1 MLKVAV
7 ISGGYSG
14 ESVISARSA
23 AMVMANIDRTRFE
36 PVQIHIDRQ
45 EWVALAGNERLA
57 VDRNDFSW
65 QVNGRKERC
74 DLAFIMIHGTPG
86 EDGLLQGYLQMQGI
100 PCTTGDVLSM
110 ALTFDK
116 AATKSVL
123 SHYGFRT
130 APFVLIP
137 RNEVYSVSGIID
149 RLGLPCFVKPN
160 RGGSSFGASKVK
172 RAEDLQQAIE
182 NAFGEDGQALVE
194 SFIPATEVTC
204 GVIPFRGEPRALP
217 LTEIVS
223 HKEFFDFEAKYQG
236 ASEEITP
243 ARLEAP
249 LYEDI
254 QRQAERIYKLLNCR
268 GMIRVD
274 FLVREGLPYMMEVNT
289 VPGFSE
295 QSIIPQQAGVD
306 GISKQELIS
315 LLIDASMGGR

>member
-1 MLKVAV
+1 
-7 ISGGYSG
+7 
-14 ESVISARSA
+14 
-23 AMVMANIDRTRFE
+23 MVMANIDRSRFA
-36 PVQIHIDRQ
+36 PVQIHVDRQ
-45 EWVALAGNERLA
+45 EWVAMVGNERLP

-100 PCTTGDVLSM
+100 PFTTGDVLSM

-123 SHYGFRT
+123 AHYGFRT

-137 RNEVYSVSGIID
+137 RNEVYSVSGIIG
-149 RLGLPCFVKPN
+149 RVGLPCFVKPN

-172 RAEDLQQAIE
+172 RTEDLQQAIE

-243 ARLEAP
+243 ARLEAT
-249 LYEDI
+249 LYEEI

-274 FLVREGLPYMMEVNT
+274 FLIREGLPYMMEVNT